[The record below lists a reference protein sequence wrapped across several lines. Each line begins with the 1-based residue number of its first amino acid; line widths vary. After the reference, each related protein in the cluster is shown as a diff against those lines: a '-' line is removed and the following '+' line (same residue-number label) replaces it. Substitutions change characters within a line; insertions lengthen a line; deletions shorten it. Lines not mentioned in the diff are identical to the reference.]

1 MKKFYYS
8 LQKVLNLREF
18 YEKEAEIALG
28 KAISARDAIQLDLSE
43 VAKKRVSSAA
53 ERKGSLRVEDLL
65 AIEHFIQRLDIRKEE
80 LLKELTAAELVLEQ
94 KRILYL
100 EATKNRQVLTKL
112 KEKKE
117 SVWHKEYL
125 NSEAAILDDIVNF
138 RSREI

>member
-1 MKKFYYS
+1 MKKFHYS

>member
-1 MKKFYYS
+1 MKKFHYS

-80 LLKELTAAELVLEQ
+80 LLKDLTAAELVLEQ